1 MFVDKNSQKKNAMRN
16 RIAMAVASCLV
27 IQAGCSTTKPAQTS
41 LRPPTLIAS
50 AASYS
55 AEQKDAPISGVGSHP
70 KAVVTAASFV
80 VEAEDYQSAD
90 GKNDST
96 LSTGVQP
103 VDIASINDDIGYS
116 LDQIESVALAN
127 NPALQAAGLLVQK
140 AAGLRYQVGL
150 APNPTLGY
158 FGQQIAAQGTDQHGV
173 FVEQEFV
180 RGNKLQLNRDVL
192 SSTQNAQ
199 QWSVVVQQYKLLT
212 DIRTGFF
219 EALAAQQQL
228 EVATSL
234 VDLAKRG
241 VQVAE
246 ARLGAGEGSQ
256 IDVLQSQ
263 TLLSEISLTAE
274 QLELAY
280 RGAWQNLAAVAG
292 LDQNIPV
299 KLQGELKSAET
310 SPNWDSVLSELLA
323 SSPELSVAN
332 SVVAEKAALVRREQ
346 AQVIPNVTGQ
356 FGAGYDRGTDSGMI
370 NLQVAA
376 PIPVWNKNTGNISAA
391 CAEYR
396 RAQEDVRR
404 LEQSIRSRL
413 AGVSREYDSA
423 LVAVK
428 RYQNEILPQSQK
440 GLELAES
447 AYQAGELDF
456 LQVLVLRRVYF
467 ESLLKSIEFKGQLAV
482 SDAKIDGLLLAQS
495 LDSAADFTVGDGL
508 RSASFGGQ

>member
-1 MFVDKNSQKKNAMRN
+1 MRN

-27 IQAGCSTTKPAQTS
+27 INLGCSTTKPAQNVV
-41 LRPPTLIAS
+41 RRPTLIAS
-50 AASYS
+50 TTS
-55 AEQKDAPISGVGSHP
+55 AIAQQNHAPVTDDISRGKP
-70 KAVVTAASFV
+70 VVTAASYV
-80 VEAEDYQSAD
+80 VAAENYHSVDD
-90 GKNDST
+90 GIEST
-96 LSTGVQP
+96 SQNSLQVA
-103 VDIASINDDIGYS
+103 DIASNSNDAGYS
-116 LDQIESVALAN
+116 LEQIESIALAN
-127 NPALQAAGLLVQK
+127 NPSLQAAGLLVQK

-180 RGNKLQLNRDVL
+180 RGNKLQLNRNVL
-192 SSTQNAQ
+192 SSTQSAQ
-199 QWSVVVQQYKLLT
+199 QWSVVVQQYRLLT

-228 EVATSL
+228 EIATSL
-234 VDLAKRG
+234 VEVAKRG
-241 VQVAE
+241 VKVAE
-246 ARLGAGEGSQ
+246 DRLGAGEGSQ

-274 QLELAY
+274 QIELAY

-292 LDQNIPV
+292 LDQNTPV
-299 KLQGELKSAET
+299 QLAGELNPAET
-310 SPNWDSVLSELLA
+310 SPNWDSILSELLA
-323 SSPELSVAN
+323 NSPELSVAN

-467 ESLLKSIEFKGQLAV
+467 ESLLKSIEFRGQLAV

-495 LDSAADFTVGDGL
+495 LDSAVDFTVGDGL

>member
-1 MFVDKNSQKKNAMRN
+1 MRK
-16 RIAMAVASCLV
+16 RIAVAVVSCLA
-27 IQAGCSTTKPAQTS
+27 INTGCSTTKPAQTVGRS
-41 LRPPTLIAS
+41 PILVAS
-50 AASYS
+50 TTSVPNK
-55 AEQKDAPISGVGSHP
+55 QKDAPDTEGSP
-70 KAVVTAASFV
+70 RGKAVVAAASFV
-80 VEAEDYQSAD
+80 VEAEDYQSVD
-90 GKNDST
+90 GKDELT
-96 LSTGVQP
+96 LSTTFQVAD
-103 VDIASINDDIGYS
+103 VASNKEDIAYS
-116 LDQIESVALAN
+116 LEQIESIALAN

-192 SSTQNAQ
+192 SSTQSAQ
-199 QWSVVVQQYKLLT
+199 QWSVVVQQYRLLT

-228 EVATSL
+228 EIATSL
-234 VDLAKRG
+234 VEVAKRG
-241 VQVAE
+241 VKVAE
-246 ARLGAGEGSQ
+246 DRLGAGEGSQ

-274 QLELAY
+274 QLELTY

-292 LDQNIPV
+292 LDQNAPV
-299 KLQGELKSAET
+299 KLDGELKSAEA
-310 SPNWDSVLSELLA
+310 SPNWDSVLAELLA

-376 PIPVWNKNTGNISAA
+376 PIPVWNKNSGNISAA

-413 AGVSREYDSA
+413 ASVSREYDSA

-467 ESLLKSIEFKGQLAV
+467 ESLLKSIQFQGQLAV

-495 LDSAADFTVGDGL
+495 LESATDFTAGDGL

>member
-1 MFVDKNSQKKNAMRN
+1 MRN
-16 RIAMAVASCLV
+16 QIAMTVVSCLV
-27 IQAGCSTTKPAQTS
+27 IHTGCSTTKTAQTVV
-41 LRPPTLIAS
+41 RRPTLIAS
-50 AASYS
+50 SAAVLV
-55 AEQKDAPISGVGSHP
+55 EQKDALTTVDGPHGKS
-70 KAVVTAASFV
+70 VVTAASFV
-80 VEAEDYQSAD
+80 VEAENYQSVD
-90 GKNDST
+90 GGNQST
-96 LSTGVQP
+96 LQNSLQ
-103 VDIASINDDIGYS
+103 IADAPSSSDDLGYS
-116 LDQIESVALAN
+116 LEQIESIALAN
-127 NPALQAAGLLVQK
+127 NPSLQAAGLLVQK

-192 SSTQNAQ
+192 SSTQSAQ
-199 QWSVVVQQYKLLT
+199 QWSVIVQQYRLLT

-228 EVATSL
+228 EIATSL
-234 VDLAKRG
+234 VEVAKRG
-241 VQVAE
+241 VKVAE
-246 ARLGAGEGSQ
+246 DRLGAGEGSQ

-274 QLELAY
+274 QLELTY

-292 LDQNIPV
+292 LDQNAPV
-299 KLQGELKSAET
+299 KLEGELNSAEA
-310 SPNWDSVLSELLA
+310 SPNWDSVLAELLA

-376 PIPVWNKNTGNISAA
+376 PIPVWNKNSGNISAA

-495 LDSAADFTVGDGL
+495 LESATDFTAGDDL

>member
-1 MFVDKNSQKKNAMRN
+1 MICDKLCKKKNAARSQF
-16 RIAMAVASCLV
+16 ATVLLSCL
-27 IQAGCSTTKPAQTS
+27 ALHTGCSTTKTTQISTRSPRLVAKAPTVAP
-41 LRPPTLIAS
+41 LRS
-50 AASYS
+50 DGSN
-55 AEQKDAPISGVGSHP
+55 AESESRAN
-70 KAVVTAASFV
+70 AVVTSASFV
-80 VEAEDYQSAD
+80 VEAEGYQSAD

-96 LSTGVQP
+96 LSTGVRP
-103 VDIASINDDIGYS
+103 VDIAQKNGDGGYS
-116 LDQIESVALAN
+116 LDQIESIALAN
-127 NPALQAAGLLVQK
+127 NPSLQAAGLLVQK

-219 EALAAQQQL
+219 EALAAQQQFD
-228 EVATSL
+228 VATSL

-256 IDVLQSQ
+256 IDLLQSQ

-280 RGAWQNLAAVAG
+280 RGAWQNLAAIAG
-292 LDQNIPV
+292 LDENMPV
-299 KLQGELKSAET
+299 RLAGELNAAET

-376 PIPVWNKNTGNISAA
+376 PIPVWNKNNGNISAA

-428 RYQNEILPQSQK
+428 RYENEILPQSEK

-482 SDAKIDGLLLAQS
+482 SDAKIDGLLLSQS